1 MGDQTQETLKTA
13 GAVALIIGL
22 IILCA
27 VAGRLCVKRN
37 RTDAPLLTPK
47 YSTDPPPSLA

>member
-37 RTDAPLLTPK
+37 RTDAPLL
-47 YSTDPPPSLA
+47 

>member
-1 MGDQTQETLKTA
+1 MEGQTREALKTA
-13 GAVALIIGL
+13 GAVALIIGF

-37 RTDAPLLTPK
+37 HTVAPYL
-47 YSTDPPPSLA
+47 